1 MTVFGSLLDIVQE
14 VIISSVSE
22 RDYHQVVECME
33 VYATI
38 IPDRDD
44 EQLQLQI
51 RGWPLSYHPCNVME
65 NIRFAVWFNKNDNV
79 RLQGLMALFSKQCNL
94 HSASYMNPI

>member
-14 VIISSVSE
+14 VIISPVSE

-33 VYATI
+33 VYATL

-51 RGWPLSYHPCNVME
+51 RGWPLSYHPCTVME
-65 NIRFAVWFNKNDNV
+65 NIRFAMWFNKNDNV
-79 RLQGLMALFSKQCNL
+79 RLQGLIALFLLSSDQT
-94 HSASYMNPI
+94 